1 MSCIP
6 HPPCAISGF
15 EIGLPLWVTALPP
28 QGEDAHEDEHD
39 DDEHDEVGGASQPV
53 YQHVHKRDDETTAV
67 EEGEGVVG
75 DVDGDDDDDAQ
86 ALAGA
91 QAARTAHASLSGVET
106 TRGTTTS
113 SAPGVTP
120 GGADSAGLIDAT
132 SDGRRVAD
140 RPDPPPRPHFVTLER
155 PLVPPRA
162 LALVVGSEARGV
174 SAQMYAAAD
183 CFVTL
188 PMFGLVESLNVHTA
202 TALCLQR
209 VLDLMA
215 DAGYD
220 IRGSLSEEECAAL
233 RAQWRRRL
241 LRK

>member
-1 MSCIP
+1 MSCIT

-39 DDEHDEVGGASQPV
+39 DDEHDEVGGAG
-53 YQHVHKRDDETTAV
+53 QHVHKRDDETAV

-91 QAARTAHASLSGVET
+91 QTARTAHASLSGVET
-106 TRGTTTS
+106 TRVTTTS
-113 SAPGVTP
+113 SAP
-120 GGADSAGLIDAT
+120 ADSAGLIDAT

-140 RPDPPPRPHFVTLER
+140 RPDPRPRPHFVTLER

-233 RAQWRRRL
+233 REQWRRRL